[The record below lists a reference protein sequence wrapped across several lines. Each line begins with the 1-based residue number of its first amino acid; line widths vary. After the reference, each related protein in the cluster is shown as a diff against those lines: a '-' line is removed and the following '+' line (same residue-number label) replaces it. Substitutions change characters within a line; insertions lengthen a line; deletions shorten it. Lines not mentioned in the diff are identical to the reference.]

1 MQYFH
6 KDYLKYTIPDE
17 WIAEEREDVLTI
29 YSPAGEGAMTLSF
42 YSLVNFEQD
51 IVTRISDMASQF
63 VNQNKIALSDK
74 IMRVHV
80 SKDNKALLHCEGKM
94 PDGWFTKLWIVAKGS
109 KIILATYDAKEEN
122 EEVSVCDAIID
133 SMAFIL

>member
-42 YSLVNFEQD
+42 YSLIQMMSACTVAKK
-51 IVTRISDMASQF
+51 TRI
-63 VNQNKIALSDK
+63 
-74 IMRVHV
+74 
-80 SKDNKALLHCEGKM
+80 LL
-94 PDGWFTKLWIVAKGS
+94 
-109 KIILATYDAKEEN
+109 
-122 EEVSVCDAIID
+122 
-133 SMAFIL
+133 